1 MYPNIRVLLGIGCTL
16 PVSFAEAEIL
26 LLSHVSETEC
36 LMSGCQD
43 LQSCTYLMTLKFM
56 LTKSVQSLL
65 QSTRGGC
72 SKGAS
77 FTSRFQVHGKGPRN
91 YNVHRHCWEG
101 VWGCG
106 GSNLAQKLVSEIG
119 KTTVNDIFTFVNKPL
134 LTWIVASVMK

>member
-1 MYPNIRVLLGIGCTL
+1 MYPNIRVLLGIGCIL

-36 LMSGCQD
+36 LNSGCQD

-65 QSTRGGC
+65 PSTRGGC

-101 VWGCG
+101 VWGC
-106 GSNLAQKLVSEIG
+106 EG
-119 KTTVNDIFTFVNKPL
+119 KQFATKTCL
-134 LTWIVASVMK
+134 